1 MPSVRG
7 WILIPYLPHKAIK
20 SSVSTNPPSRKAASA
35 RFNDALSRA
44 SSCRCRRFSRS
55 IRTCSRLRSS
65 AAYSSRIRARCPFQ
79 RPGIPTQRFE
89 GCHVRRRNP
98 LEVLHTALHGGSQV
112 ASFRSPRFDT
122 FLAEHS
128 SAKHTSGFETNVAD
142 TQYDDNYI
150 VRLTEPVFYN
160 GVPSDVFV
168 QEGHIFIGRDD
179 PVIPTCGLTQ

>member
-1 MPSVRG
+1 MTFSAA
-7 WILIPYLPHKAIK
+7 LPLAAVVIFPFDPHLFP
-20 SSVSTNPPSRKAASA
+20 SSV
-35 RFNDALSRA
+35 F
-44 SSCRCRRFSRS
+44 RS
-55 IRTCSRLRSS
+55 IQFAHTGAMPL
-65 AAYSSRIRARCPFQ
+65 Q
-79 RPGIPTQRFE
+79 RPGIPTQCFV

-98 LEVLHTALHGGSQV
+98 LAARHTALHGGSQV

>member
-1 MPSVRG
+1 MTFSAA
-7 WILIPYLPHKAIK
+7 LPLAAVVIFPFDPHLFP
-20 SSVSTNPPSRKAASA
+20 SSV
-35 RFNDALSRA
+35 F
-44 SSCRCRRFSRS
+44 RS
-55 IRTCSRLRSS
+55 IQFAHTGAMPL
-65 AAYSSRIRARCPFQ
+65 Q
-79 RPGIPTQRFE
+79 RPGIPTQCFV

-98 LEVLHTALHGGSQV
+98 LEVLHTALHSGSQV
-112 ASFRSPRFDT
+112 ASFRSPRFDI

-160 GVPSDVFV
+160 GLPSDVFV